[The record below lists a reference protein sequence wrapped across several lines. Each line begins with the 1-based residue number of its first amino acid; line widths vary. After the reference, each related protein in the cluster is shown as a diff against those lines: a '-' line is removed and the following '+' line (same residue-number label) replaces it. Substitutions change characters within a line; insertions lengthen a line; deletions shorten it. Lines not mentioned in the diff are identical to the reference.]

1 MTDVIVYE
9 ESICNVKWGTYVL
22 IGLLAL
28 IFGILIFFYPGITAA
43 VLVMLFGVLII
54 VLAFL
59 ALISGLMSTSEH
71 GRPLWLLLLAVL
83 GFIVGAIAL
92 IAPQIF
98 GAFLAIIIGV
108 VLFVIGLMNITIA
121 LSEKTYP
128 HRWLLFLMGVLSIIF
143 AILFMVEPLTGAVI
157 LFGYLIGV
165 YFFLYGIL
173 SIIAGLALRSVK
185 NEYCKT

>member
-1 MTDVIVYE
+1 MTAVIVYE

-28 IFGILIFFYPGITAA
+28 IFGILIFMFPELTAGI
-43 VLVMLFGVLII
+43 LVVLFGVMIL
-54 VLAFL
+54 VLAIL
-59 ALISGLMSTSEH
+59 TLISALMSTSEH
-71 GRPLWLLLLAVL
+71 GRPLWLLLLAIL
-83 GFIVGAIAL
+83 GFIVGAIAI

-98 GAFLAIIIGV
+98 GAFLAIIIGI

-121 LSEKTYP
+121 LSEKNYP
-128 HRWLLFLMGVLSIIF
+128 HRWLLFLMGLLSIIF
-143 AILFMVEPLTGAVI
+143 AILFIIEPLTGAVI

-185 NEYCKT
+185 NEYCKA

>member
-54 VLAFL
+54 VLAFI

-83 GFIVGAIAL
+83 GFIVGAIH
-92 IAPQIF
+92 
-98 GAFLAIIIGV
+98 
-108 VLFVIGLMNITIA
+108 
-121 LSEKTYP
+121 S
-128 HRWLLFLMGVLSIIF
+128 HR
-143 AILFMVEPLTGAVI
+143 P
-157 LFGYLIGV
+157 
-165 YFFLYGIL
+165 
-173 SIIAGLALRSVK
+173 AGLWGIPGNYHWSCPVRDRTD
-185 NEYCKT
+185 EYHHRPH